1 MALTHAIRA
10 CHDAILVGV
19 GTLCADDPQL
29 TVRLLAGANPMR
41 VVLDTHLRAPIDAR
55 ALRRTA
61 EETATASAAA
71 TARAAV
77 GAATASAAGEAARP
91 HAVVITLAS
100 VLRSP
105 EGQAKARA
113 LEASGVR
120 IVGAPA
126 DRKGRVDL
134 PSALALLRATFGVR
148 SVMVEGGAAVIAS
161 CAATGCADRVIL
173 TLAPKMLV
181 SGLRPSHERAAHAG
195 PAEQAKGG
203 RVVVGAHGEAAPTV
217 TSLREV
223 CSFSLGDDI
232 VVSGLTISSHGA
244 ARRNEAAPPR
254 ARL

>member
-1 MALTHAIRA
+1 M
-10 CHDAILVGV
+10 
-19 GTLCADDPQL
+19 
-29 TVRLLAGANPMR
+29 
-41 VVLDTHLRAPIDAR
+41 
-55 ALRRTA
+55 
-61 EETATASAAA
+61 
-71 TARAAV
+71 
-77 GAATASAAGEAARP
+77 
-91 HAVVITLAS
+91 
-100 VLRSP
+100 
-105 EGQAKARA
+105 
-113 LEASGVR
+113 R

-244 ARRNEAAPPR
+244 ARRTSRAATSAVNAAMTLTRGEVEFTQLHAHALRRPWR
-254 ARL
+254 